1 VRARAAA
8 ILAFLVLAATAI
20 PVAQAA
26 PAGAAR
32 GAATPTR
39 SRTAETAR
47 REVRARA
54 LYAEGHYEEAVTL
67 FADLFAATLH
77 PTYLRNIG
85 RCYQNLGQAQSA
97 IRSFRDYLRK
107 ARNISDKER
116 KEIGGYIAEMEALEA
131 RQAQATPAE
140 KKPESVVESDKPA
153 AVSPPLPA
161 AAPVALA
168 DPAPVVSLSTSP
180 AAAVAEPPRSHAWLY
195 GTIAAVVVAG
205 AVGAFFVLRP
215 HDADPAC
222 AAPRVCQ

>member
-1 VRARAAA
+1 VRAKAAA
-8 ILAFLVLAATAI
+8 TLAFLVLAAAGT

-32 GAATPTR
+32 DAATPKR
-39 SRTAETAR
+39 SRAAEAAR

-54 LYAEGHYEEAVTL
+54 LYAEGHYDEAVTL
-67 FADLFAATLH
+67 FADLFAETLH

-116 KEIGGYIAEMEALEA
+116 KEVGGYIAEMEAL
-131 RQAQATPAE
+131 QAKQEKEAE
-140 KKPESVVESDKPA
+140 KKPASIVGPDKPA
-153 AVSPPLPA
+153 TVSPPLPAA

-168 DPAPVVSLSTSP
+168 DPAPVVSLSTAP
-180 AAAVAEPPRSHAWLY
+180 AAAVAEPPKSHGWLY
-195 GTIAAVVVAG
+195 GTLAAVVVAG

-215 HDADPAC
+215 HDSDPAC
-222 AAPRVCQ
+222 APPRVCQ

>member
-1 VRARAAA
+1 VRAKAAA
-8 ILAFLVLAATAI
+8 TLAFLVLAAAAS

-32 GAATPTR
+32 DAATPKR
-39 SRTAETAR
+39 SRAAEAAR

-54 LYAEGHYEEAVTL
+54 LYAEGHYDEAVTL
-67 FADLFAATLH
+67 FADLFAETLH

-107 ARNISDKER
+107 AGNIPDKER
-116 KEIGGYIAEMEALEA
+116 KEVEGYIAEMEVL
-131 RQAQATPAE
+131 QAKDEKTAAE
-140 KKPESVVESDKPA
+140 KKPASFVESDKRA

-161 AAPVALA
+161 AAHVALA
-168 DPAPVVSLSTSP
+168 EPAPVVLLNTAP
-180 AAAVAEPPRSHAWLY
+180 AAAVAEPAKSHAWLY
-195 GTIAAVVVAG
+195 GSLAAVVVAG

-215 HDADPAC
+215 HDSDPAC
-222 AAPRVCQ
+222 ASPRVCQ